1 MMKLILPGVICMALM
16 TIMSYGF
23 ALPPADNNPAPA
35 RKKSMQGTEL
45 PEQALEFQQ
54 RCADPNVVL
63 CDPLDDGRVRGTGIT
78 AKTKNATLPQ
88 ALKGKYRDWRWCHL
102 VDGVTPSTPVLDR
115 DVKTSGSGALK
126 FTIPS
131 KSGAAAAGYCQ
142 INFTPEN
149 SVQFGEGET
158 FFVQFRLRLSCDL
171 LFVDCDPKSPAYK
184 TQRRLFRAKPGTT
197 AFKVSIINTGDHPEL
212 PNPVGSCTRQHL
224 VLVDGGKGAITGY
237 HSCGWYDGHRFFLGL
252 HRKSGR
258 TFQDIQPIRR
268 DKDAP
273 VRSCYNLDPVAGQN
287 TGNAWH
293 GCIVWPADEWL
304 TVTQQVTAGQW
315 VDKLNDP
322 AKSSNVRIWV
332 AREGQKPVLVID
344 YDRNLRRPENPVMKY
359 GKIWLLPY
367 MTNKDPTE
375 VHPEA
380 YMWFDELIISRGP
393 IAPAR

>member
-1 MMKLILPGVICMALM
+1 MALM

-78 AKTKNATLPQ
+78 AKTNNATLTQ

-115 DVKTSGSGALK
+115 DVKTSGSGSLK

-131 KSGAAAAGYCQ
+131 KSGAGAAGYCQ
-142 INFTPEN
+142 INFTPDN

-184 TQRRLFRAKPGTT
+184 AQRRRFLAKPGTT
-197 AFKVSIINTGDHPEL
+197 AFKVSVINTGDHPGL
-212 PNPVGSCTRQHL
+212 PNPVGSCTWQHL
-224 VLVDGGKGAITGY
+224 VLVDGGKGVIAGY
-237 HSCGWYDGHRFFLGL
+237 HSCGWYDAHRFFLGL
-252 HRKSGR
+252 HRKTGN

-268 DKDAP
+268 DKDAA
-273 VRSCYNLDPVAGQN
+273 VRSCYNLDPVTGQN
-287 TGNAWH
+287 MGNLWH

-304 TVTQQVTAGQW
+304 TVTQQVTVGQW
-315 VDKLNDP
+315 ADKLNDP